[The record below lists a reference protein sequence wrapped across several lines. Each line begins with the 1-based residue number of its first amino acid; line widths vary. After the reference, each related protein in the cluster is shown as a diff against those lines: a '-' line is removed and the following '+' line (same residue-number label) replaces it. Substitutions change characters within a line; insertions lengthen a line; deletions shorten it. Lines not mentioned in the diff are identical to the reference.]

1 LAGFVQSVSGFG
13 AALVAV
19 PILAPV
25 LGPGDA
31 VVAVTLVS
39 FVLSGGAALRERP
52 HVDVA
57 LSRRMALAGL
67 VGMPVGLLLLARA
80 SESLLQGLMA
90 ITVLAALVLVAAR
103 VRVPAG
109 VATARIT
116 GVLSGVLL
124 TSTGMNGPPLVL
136 GLFAQRPD
144 PRRFR
149 GTLQAVLCAQDL
161 AAIAGFVVVG
171 LVDDQALVAAAIGL
185 ASCPAGWSL
194 GDRVFDRIRA
204 EVFHRVLTLGLAASA
219 LMLVVG
225 QLH

>member
-1 LAGFVQSVSGFG
+1 LA
-13 AALVAV
+13 AV

-39 FVLSGGAALRERP
+39 AVLSGGAALRERQY
-52 HVDVA
+52 VDVA
-57 LSRRMALAGL
+57 MSRRMALAGL
-67 VGMPVGLLLLARA
+67 VGMPAGLVLLARA

-90 ITVLAALVLVAAR
+90 VTVLAALVLVAAR
-103 VRVPAG
+103 VRVPSGA
-109 VATARIT
+109 ATARVT

-136 GLFAQRPD
+136 GLFAQRPE
-144 PRRFR
+144 PRSFR

-161 AAIAGFVVVG
+161 AAIVGFVVLG
-171 LVDDQALVAAAIGL
+171 LVHGQALGAAAIGL
-185 ASCPAGWSL
+185 ACCPMGWLL
-194 GDRVFDRIRA
+194 GDLVFDRIRA
-204 EVFHRVLTLGLAASA
+204 EVFHRVLTVGLAASA

>member
-1 LAGFVQSVSGFG
+1 
-13 AALVAV
+13 VAV

-39 FVLSGGAALRERP
+39 VVLSGGAALRERQ
-52 HVDVA
+52 HVDVV
-57 LSRRMALAGL
+57 LTRRMTLAGL
-67 VGMPVGLLLLARA
+67 VGMPVGLVLLSRA
-80 SESLLQGLMA
+80 SDGLLQGLMA
-90 ITVLAALVLVAAR
+90 VTVLAALVLVAAR
-103 VRVPAG
+103 VRVPPGA
-109 VATARIT
+109 ATARAT

-144 PRRFR
+144 PRGFR

-161 AAIAGFVVVG
+161 AAIVGFAVLG
-171 LVDDQALVAAAIGL
+171 LVDGPALGAAAIGL
-185 ASCPAGWSL
+185 ASCPVGWLL
-194 GDRVFDRIRA
+194 GDLVFDRLRA
-204 EVFHRVLTLGLAASA
+204 EAFHRVLTVGLAASA